1 MKNTNA
7 IVFNAY
13 GTLLDSFSP
22 FNEYKESLGENA
34 LVIYK
39 LWRGKRLQ
47 YSSQLC
53 LMNRYTTYDK
63 ITRYA
68 LDYACDAYG
77 VHDEKLKE
85 KILAAHSKME
95 CYPDVKETLEQ
106 LHKDGYTLS
115 VLSNGSPKYVKHTL
129 ETSGI
134 DKYIDRVFST
144 DLIKAYKPSPAV
156 YEHVNEELALPS
168 KKICL
173 VSSNSWD
180 IAGSVSYG
188 FKSIWLN
195 REHLTPEHFPFTP
208 DVEISSMTKLPGAIA
223 GK

>member
-1 MKNTNA
+1 MKKTKA

-22 FNEYKESLGENA
+22 FDQYKDQLGKNA

-53 LMNRYTTYDK
+53 LMNRYTSYDK

-68 LDYACDAYG
+68 LDYACDAYD
-77 VHDEKLKE
+77 VHDEALKDR
-85 KILAAHSKME
+85 IIAAHSTLE
-95 CYPDVKETLEQ
+95 CYPDIKETLET
-106 LHKDGYTLS
+106 LHKDGYMLS
-115 VLSNGSPKYVKHTL
+115 VLSNGSPKTVKHAL
-129 ETSGI
+129 EVSGI
-134 DKYIDRVFST
+134 DKFIDRRFST

-156 YEHVNEELALPS
+156 YEYVNEELAIPS
-168 KKICL
+168 KKICF

-195 REHLTPEHFPFTP
+195 RDNHTPEKFPFTP
-208 DVEISSMTKLPGAIA
+208 DIEISSMADLPAALA
-223 GK
+223 G

>member
-1 MKNTNA
+1 MKKTKA

-22 FNEYKESLGENA
+22 FDQYKDQLGKNA

-53 LMNRYTTYDK
+53 LMNRYTSYDK

-68 LDYACDAYG
+68 LDYACDAYD
-77 VHDEKLKE
+77 VHDEELKDR
-85 KILAAHSKME
+85 IIAAHSTLE
-95 CYPDVKETLEQ
+95 CYPDIKETLET
-106 LHKDGYTLS
+106 LHKDGYMLS
-115 VLSNGSPKYVKHTL
+115 VLSNGSPKTVKHAL
-129 ETSGI
+129 EVSGI
-134 DKYIDRVFST
+134 DKFIDRRFST

-156 YEHVNEELALPS
+156 YEYVNEELAIPS
-168 KKICL
+168 KKICF

-195 REHLTPEHFPFTP
+195 RDNHTPEKFPFTP
-208 DVEISSMTKLPGAIA
+208 DIEISSMADLPAALA
-223 GK
+223 G

>member
-1 MKNTNA
+1 MKKAKA

-22 FNEYKESLGENA
+22 FDQYKDQLGKNA

-53 LMNRYTTYDK
+53 LMNRYTSYDK

-68 LDYACDAYG
+68 LDYACDAYD
-77 VHDEKLKE
+77 VHDEELKDR
-85 KILAAHSKME
+85 IIAAHSTLE
-95 CYPDVKETLEQ
+95 CYPDIKDTLEK
-106 LHKDGYTLS
+106 LHNDGYMLS
-115 VLSNGSPKYVKHTL
+115 VLSNGSPKTVKHAM
-129 ETSGI
+129 EASCI
-134 DKYIDRVFST
+134 NKYIDRTFST

-156 YEHVNEELALPS
+156 YEYVNEELAIPS
-168 KKICL
+168 KRICF

-195 REHLTPEHFPFTP
+195 RDKHTPEKFPFTP
-208 DVEISSMTKLPGAIA
+208 DVEISSMTDLPAA
-223 GK
+223 LAS

>member
-1 MKNTNA
+1 MKKSKA

-13 GTLLDSFSP
+13 GTLLDSSSP
-22 FNEYKESLGENA
+22 FDQYKDQLGKNA

-53 LMNRYTTYDK
+53 LMNRYTTYEK

-68 LDYACDAYG
+68 LDYACDAYD
-77 VHDEKLKE
+77 VHDEALKD
-85 KILAAHSKME
+85 KIIAAHATLD
-95 CYPDVKETLEQ
+95 CYPDIKETLEK
-106 LHKDGYTLS
+106 LHSEGYMLS
-115 VLSNGSPKYVKHTL
+115 VLSNGSPKTVKHAL
-129 ETSGI
+129 EVSGI
-134 DKYIDRVFST
+134 NKFIDRTFST

-156 YEHVNEELALPS
+156 YEYVNEELAIPS
-168 KKICL
+168 KQICF

-195 REHLTPEHFPFTP
+195 RDKHTPEKFPFTP
-208 DVEISSMTKLPGAIA
+208 DIEISSMTDLPAALA
-223 GK
+223 G